1 MQAVDTNVLVRYL
14 TRDDEAQ
21 AMQAK
26 SLLESNDVF
35 ISKTVFLELQ
45 WVLQSLYHQTPKACH
60 ELLLRLARARN
71 VSVEDPKA
79 VADALAWFGRGMD
92 FADAL
97 HLAASLGTQ
106 GLCTFDKRL
115 AKDAVRIGAGV
126 VIMLP
131 NGKK

>member
-21 AMQAK
+21 ALQAK
-26 SLLESNDVF
+26 RLLESDDIF
-35 ISKTVFLELQ
+35 ISKTVLLELQ
-45 WVLQSLYHQTPKACH
+45 WVLRSLYDQSPKTCH

-71 VSVEDPKA
+71 VSLEDPQA
-79 VADALAWFGRGMD
+79 VGDALEWFGRGMD

-115 AKDAVRIGAGV
+115 AKHASRIGAGV
-126 VIMLP
+126 VIVLP
-131 NGKK
+131 GGKN

>member
-21 AMQAK
+21 ALQAK
-26 SLLESNDVF
+26 RLLESDDIF
-35 ISKTVFLELQ
+35 ISKTVLLELQ
-45 WVLQSLYHQTPKACH
+45 WVLRSLYDQSPEACH

-79 VADALAWFGRGMD
+79 VGEALDWFGRGMD

-97 HLAASLGTQ
+97 HLAASLSTQ
-106 GLCTFDKRL
+106 GFCTFDKRL
-115 AKDAVRIGAGV
+115 AKHAAGIGAGV

-131 NGKK
+131 GAKN